1 MEPSFVACHERRV
14 AGLLLAGVLRGR
26 FGEAALREELRF
38 MTLRAVVAAALR
50 CPIRHVLA
58 VLNSDHST

>member
-38 MTLRAVVAAALR
+38 IDER
-50 CPIRHVLA
+50 CA
-58 VLNSDHST
+58 SATSTG

>member
-14 AGLLLAGVLRGR
+14 AGSGLLLEDVLRGR

-38 MTLRAVVAAALR
+38 IDERCASASATRPLAQRAVVAA
-50 CPIRHVLA
+50 
-58 VLNSDHST
+58 